1 MIQKSRPYL
10 VHLNLRGCLKLT
22 SNSFVTVAGCHNIQD
37 LNLSNCIN
45 LTVIIYDNN
54 TLKVS
59 FLARDRER
67 EFFLV

>member
-54 TLKVS
+54 NNNNNDNNYNNI
-59 FLARDRER
+59 FIY
-67 EFFLV
+67 F